1 MKDKTIITLVGIISI
16 VILESV
22 ALFNGIDGIMLT
34 ATIGAITTIVGYNY
48 GKSKCEQK

>member
-1 MKDKTIITLVGIISI
+1 MKDKTMITIIGILSI

-34 ATIGAITTIVGYNY
+34 ATIGTIATIVGYNY
-48 GKSKCEQK
+48 GKSKDE